1 MRIINIVSNELYLEK
16 QKLENELERILN
28 LREISTNDKVSK
40 AIGLVNK
47 LSGIDSSMTTWGN
60 YINKEEVEKKD

>member
-1 MRIINIVSNELYLEK
+1 MRIVNIISNELYLEK

-28 LREISTNDKVSK
+28 LQEISTDDKVK
-40 AIGLVNK
+40 KTLELVNK
-47 LSGIDSSMTTWGN
+47 LSSVDTSMATWGN

>member
-1 MRIINIVSNELYLEK
+1 MRIVSIISNELYLEK

-28 LREISTNDKVSK
+28 LREISTDDKVK
-40 AIGLVNK
+40 KILELVNK
-47 LSGIDSSMTTWGN
+47 LSSIDTSMNTWGN

>member
-1 MRIINIVSNELYLEK
+1 MRIVNIISNELYLEK

-28 LREISTNDKVSK
+28 LREISTDDKVK
-40 AIGLVNK
+40 KTLELVNK
-47 LSGIDSSMTTWGN
+47 LSGIDSSMATWGN

>member
-60 YINKEEVEKKD
+60 YINKEEKKD

>member
-1 MRIINIVSNELYLEK
+1 MRIVNIISNQLFLEK

-28 LREISTNDKVSK
+28 LREISTDDKVK
-40 AIGLVNK
+40 KTLELVNK
-47 LSGIDSSMTTWGN
+47 LSSIDTSMETWGN

>member
-28 LREISTNDKVSK
+28 SLEISTDDKVIK
-40 AIGLVNK
+40 TLELVNK
-47 LSGIDSSMTTWGN
+47 LSSIDASMTTWGN
-60 YINKEEVEKKD
+60 YINKEKVEKKD

>member
-1 MRIINIVSNELYLEK
+1 MRRVNIISNELYLEK

-28 LREISTNDKVSK
+28 LREISTDDMVEK
-40 AIGLVNK
+40 ILELVNK
-47 LSGIDSSMTTWGN
+47 LSSIDSDMVTWGN

>member
-1 MRIINIVSNELYLEK
+1 MRIVSIISNELYLEK

-28 LREISTNDKVSK
+28 LREISTDDKVK
-40 AIGLVNK
+40 KTLELVNK
-47 LSGIDSSMTTWGN
+47 LSSIDTSMNTWGN

>member
-28 LREISTNDKVSK
+28 SREIGTNDKVEK
-40 AIGLVNK
+40 ILILVNK
-47 LSGIDSSMTTWGN
+47 LSSVDSDKETWGN
-60 YINKEEVEKKD
+60 YINKTEVEKKD

>member
-1 MRIINIVSNELYLEK
+1 MRIINIVSNELFLKK

-28 LREISTNDKVSK
+28 SQKINTNDKTEQTLE
-40 AIGLVNK
+40 LVNK
-47 LSGIDSSMTTWGN
+47 LSSINSDMVTWGN

>member
-1 MRIINIVSNELYLEK
+1 MRIVNIISNELYLEK

-28 LREISTNDKVSK
+28 LREISTDDKVK
-40 AIGLVNK
+40 KTLELVNK

>member
-1 MRIINIVSNELYLEK
+1 MRIINIVSNELYLKK

-28 LREISTNDKVSK
+28 LREINTNDKVEQTL
-40 AIGLVNK
+40 GLVNK
-47 LSGIDSSMTTWGN
+47 LSSIDSDMVTWGN